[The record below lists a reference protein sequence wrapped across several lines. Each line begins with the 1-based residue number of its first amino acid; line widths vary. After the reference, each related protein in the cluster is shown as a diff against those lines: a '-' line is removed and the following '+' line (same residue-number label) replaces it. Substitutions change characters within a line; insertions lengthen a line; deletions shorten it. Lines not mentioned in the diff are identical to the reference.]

1 MFLHAIDTDA
11 AAPLA
16 DCPIR
21 RDLAQLAASLD
32 TRFLRVGATLA
43 AAVELT
49 DRVIGGLDAIAA
61 ALDARTAGAA
71 VADMRHVA
79 DRLNALPA
87 ARRLRAAR
95 MAAASEA
102 GTALDEHVLDMH
114 QTLRVLGIY
123 GTNIKIAA
131 SGEEQFVGFVDGMTE
146 KLADGDAHLA
156 GFIERLKALMA
167 AVASER
173 RGDRLL
179 AEESAKVLPAV
190 PLRLAA
196 DAADLSGYL
205 GGVAV
210 LAKTVAAIARSIQ
223 AKVAVVLGAMQVGDS
238 TRQRLEHVVAALQ
251 IVEIRGVAAEPAAAA
266 HVERLL
272 AAQVDAAL
280 ADFTRETGA
289 MLRSLADLVPD
300 TRRLLDLITGQDGGG
315 GRILLARIDQGI
327 GDVERVTTRLREAE
341 RRSREMVALITD
353 TVRDLSHRLAS
364 VRRIRLD
371 MQDIA
376 TNTRLLC
383 RRHGTIGKAVAVI
396 AVEVDAL
403 TARLGE
409 ATDGVGQ
416 AIARLGDIEASLRGE
431 DDPDVRDIGEVLASA
446 LAVIRHAC
454 HRVEDVAGIGGD
466 DARQLITLLDGVA
479 DELGGELAVRDAIAA
494 AAGAIARRTPPADLT
509 DDAAAML
516 ATLLPA
522 IAAMYTMASER
533 EVHAGFVLPGMA
545 APAPPADADDE
556 DDDGL
561 F

>member
-11 AAPLA
+11 AVPLA

-21 RDLAQLAASLD
+21 HDLAQLAASLD

-43 AAVELT
+43 TAVELT
-49 DRVIGGLDAIAA
+49 DRVIAGLDAVVA

-79 DRLNALPA
+79 DRLSALPA
-87 ARRLRAAR
+87 AQRVRAAR

-102 GTALDEHVLDMH
+102 GTALDGHVLDMH

-131 SGEEQFVGFVDGMTE
+131 SGEAQFVGFVDGMTE
-146 KLADGDAHLA
+146 KLADGDGQLA
-156 GFIERLKALMA
+156 GFIERVKALMA
-167 AVASER
+167 ALASER
-173 RGDRLL
+173 QGDRLL
-179 AEESAKVLPAV
+179 AEESAKVLPTV
-190 PLRLAA
+190 PLRLARDA
-196 DAADLSGYL
+196 DDLTDYL
-205 GGVAV
+205 GTVAA

-223 AKVAVVLGAMQVGDS
+223 GKVSVVLGTMQVGDS

-251 IVEIRGVAAEPAAAA
+251 FVESRGIATEPAAAG

-272 AAQVDAAL
+272 AAQVNAALFDFTSETEAMLRAL
-280 ADFTRETGA
+280 AD
-289 MLRSLADLVPD
+289 LAPD
-300 TRRLLDLITGQDGGG
+300 TRRLLDLITEQNDGVGRVLLTRIDGG
-315 GRILLARIDQGI
+315 IS
-327 GDVERVTTRLREAE
+327 DVERVTMRLREAE
-341 RRSREMVALITD
+341 RRSRAMVALITE

-383 RRHGTIGKAVAVI
+383 RRHDVIGKAVAVI
-396 AVEVDAL
+396 AIEVDAY
-403 TARLGE
+403 TSRLSD
-409 ATDGVGQ
+409 ATDGIAQ
-416 AIARLGDIEASLRGE
+416 EIAILGEIEASLRAE
-431 DDPDVRDIGEVLASA
+431 EAANVPDIGDMLASA
-446 LAVIRHAC
+446 LGVIRHAC
-454 HRVEDVAGIGGD
+454 HRVEEAVGTGRD
-466 DARQLITLLDGVA
+466 DARHLTTLLDDVA
-479 DELGGELAVRDAIAA
+479 DELTGELAVRDAMAA
-494 AAGAIARRTPPADLT
+494 AARAFEHRTLPGELT
-509 DDAAAML
+509 EDAAAML

-533 EVHAGFVLPGMA
+533 EVHAGFLLPGMA
-545 APAPPADADDE
+545 ASLPPAVADEE